1 MSVKFCFVQRT
12 LTKPGLFF
20 IVAVIFGFGGAA
32 LSGTGLRRQ
41 SRAFPQ
47 DGAPHG
53 RPSLHKAE
61 TPKAIL
67 QSKGASGLN
76 ML

>member
-1 MSVKFCFVQRT
+1 MFCSKNTYKAWFV
-12 LTKPGLFF
+12 F